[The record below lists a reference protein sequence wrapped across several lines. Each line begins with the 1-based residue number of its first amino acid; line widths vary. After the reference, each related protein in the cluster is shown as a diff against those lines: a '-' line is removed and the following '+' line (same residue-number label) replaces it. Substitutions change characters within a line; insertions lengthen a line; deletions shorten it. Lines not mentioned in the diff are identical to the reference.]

1 MKKPVIITIIA
12 VAIVVTIIGIIFINL
27 NKEKT
32 SITASDFYTTM
43 SQKEYIVQDS
53 SSQFS
58 EYNYIKQA
66 YIAGSKDHSYQI
78 EFYELE
84 NDSYATQF
92 YNNNKSIFESS
103 KVNNS
108 VESSAEL
115 KNYSKYTLSS
125 NGKYMVVSRIDNTVI
140 YVNIDSNYKDT
151 VNSLLK
157 ELGYEIRRN

>member
-1 MKKPVIITIIA
+1 MKKSIIIPLIA
-12 VAIVVTIIGIIFINL
+12 VTIIVTIVGIIFINL

-43 SQKEYIVQDS
+43 SQKEYNVQDS
-53 SSQFS
+53 SNQFS
-58 EYNYIKQA
+58 EYNYVKQA
-66 YIAGSKDHSYQI
+66 YIAGSKNNSYQI

-84 NDSYATQF
+84 DDSYATQF

-103 KVNNS
+103 KGTNS
-108 VESSAEL
+108 VESNVEL

-125 NGKYMVVSRIDNTVI
+125 NGKYMIVSRIDNTVI
-140 YVNIDSNYKDT
+140 YVNVDNNYKDA

-157 ELGYEIRRN
+157 DLGY